1 VKVACSPPP
10 RQNPI
15 FAAAGMNPSDVQ
27 SEAEPRYFDP
37 EELDMSEQQFASSL
51 DDSPE
56 RPQFEIDEAEQESLL
71 EETCASEFSAGGEE
85 LPLPRVEGMAPA
97 SPVFD
102 PVTDEEEPETA
113 RDLGTGPSSGTA
125 AEPDWRRMVSAKVNS
140 YKARNPHQERY
151 PSLSLQFD
159 PPASKTSRP
168 LQAFAPVEEM
178 GGTVEQASE
187 VETDTA
193 LASPPPLPGIP
204 ARIVMEATAR
214 VIEFPR
220 PAVRSDELAEP
231 VIDRPR
237 IVEAPELLP
246 PPPAMG
252 GILIEEQRESEP
264 ERRPGFDF
272 PLQSAT
278 LNRRVAAGLFDASL
292 VVASLVLFGY
302 VFVRINGA
310 MPPVRLGA
318 VLASCLLVV
327 LWPAYQY
334 AFLVY
339 CGKTPG
345 LWAAKLH
352 LASFNGQPA
361 GRGLRRWRVLA
372 SVLSLVSLGLGY
384 AWCLLDEDQ
393 LSWHDRITRTHLA
406 PR

>member
-1 VKVACSPPP
+1 
-10 RQNPI
+10 
-15 FAAAGMNPSDVQ
+15 MNPSDVQ

-37 EELDMSEQQFASSL
+37 EEFDMSEQQFASSL

-56 RPQFEIDEAEQESLL
+56 RPQFEIDEAEQESRL
-71 EETCASEFSAGGEE
+71 EGTCASEFTVAEE
-85 LPLPRVEGMAPA
+85 LPLARTEGPTPA
-97 SPVFD
+97 SSVFNA
-102 PVTDEEEPETA
+102 VTEEEPGTA
-113 RDLGTGPSSGTA
+113 REPGTDPSPDRV

-140 YKARNPHQERY
+140 YKARNPQQERY
-151 PSLSLQFD
+151 PSLRLQFD
-159 PPASKTSRP
+159 PPAPKTSRQ

-178 GGTVEQASE
+178 GSTMEQAAESE
-187 VETDTA
+187 TGTL
-193 LASPPPLPGIP
+193 LASPSPLPEAP
-204 ARIVMEATAR
+204 PRVVMEATAR

-231 VIDRPR
+231 MIDRPR
-237 IVEAPELLP
+237 ILEAPELLP

-252 GILIEEQRESEP
+252 GILIVEQRETEP

-292 VVASLVLFGY
+292 VMASLGLFGY
-302 VFVRINGA
+302 VFIRINGA

-318 VLASCLLVV
+318 VLASCLLVI